1 MILKKNIRLGNK
13 IILVLILILF
23 FNNFSLS
30 EDKISSTPLIN
41 LKEIKPSFEE
51 LNEDSE
57 NLVTNQNLK
66 EKIITIDH
74 LMETEGSDHCPI
86 ILDIIM
92 D

>member
-51 LNEDSE
+51 LN
-57 NLVTNQNLK
+57 
-66 EKIITIDH
+66 
-74 LMETEGSDHCPI
+74 
-86 ILDIIM
+86 
-92 D
+92 